1 MRLTCGY
8 TGVME
13 PALERTFVRFSIDRL
28 KLLASRIEDCLARL
42 TKEQVWARSNE
53 NQNAIGNLVLHLCG
67 NVRQWIISGIGGA
80 PDVRQRD
87 AEFAARATA
96 SRPELAAAL
105 TTTLGEA
112 LTVLENLPLTRL
124 GERLIVQDRE
134 VTVLEGIYTVVEHFA
149 GHTGQIIFAT
159 KLHAGQDLGQKAV
172 GRKQKAESS
181 RQKAESRRQ

>member
-1 MRLTCGY
+1 
-8 TGVME
+8 ME

-42 TKEQVWARSNE
+42 TEEQVWARSND
-53 NQNAIGNLVLHLCG
+53 NQNATGNLVLHLCG

-87 AEFAARATA
+87 AEFAARTTA
-96 SRPELAAAL
+96 SPPELAAAL
-105 TTTLGEA
+105 AATMGEA

-124 GERLIVQDRE
+124 GDRLIVQGRE
-134 VTVLEGIYTVVEHFA
+134 VTVLEAIYIVVEHFG

-159 KLHAGQDLGQKAV
+159 KLHTGQDL
-172 GRKQKAESS
+172 
-181 RQKAESRRQ
+181 RQ

>member
-1 MRLTCGY
+1 LRLTCGY

-13 PALERTFVRFSIDRL
+13 PTLERTFVRFSIDRL
-28 KLLASRIEDCLARL
+28 KLLASRVGDCLGRL
-42 TKEQVWARSNE
+42 TEEQVWARSNE

-96 SRPELAAAL
+96 GRPELAAAL
-105 TTTLGEA
+105 TTTLSEA

-124 GERLIVQDRE
+124 GERLIVQGRD
-134 VTVLEGIYTVVEHFA
+134 VTVLEAIYIVVEHFG

-159 KLHAGQDLGQKAV
+159 KLHAGQDLGQ
-172 GRKQKAESS
+172 
-181 RQKAESRRQ
+181 